1 MIQNQS
7 YLKQLLPKIVLVKFP
22 KFSQR
27 EFAEIRKE
35 YFSLP
40 LHLVLHVNNF
50 LLGWRD
56 PERVE
61 SAHQVLQEERF
72 PTS

>member
-1 MIQNQS
+1 MIRNQS
-7 YLKQLLPKIVLVKFP
+7 HLKQLLSKIIFVKFP

-35 YFSLP
+35 NLSLP
-40 LHLVLHVNNF
+40 LHLVLHVDD
-50 LLGWRD
+50 LLLCGRD

-61 SAHQVLQEERF
+61 GAHQVLQDLVNLI
-72 PTS
+72 